1 MAGKTKAQID
11 FEVNTNQFNN
21 SIKEMNTDIKTLTNQ
36 LKLNATQLKG
46 NSDNVDLLKERQSLL
61 SVELQ
66 KSTQKIDDT
75 NKMLE
80 QAKIYFGENSMKVN
94 DLNNALIKAKTQEAA
109 IKNEL
114 ANVEKQV
121 ENVTHSFD
129 ELETSIDNSGESFTI
144 MKGALADLTS
154 SGIQSAISGIG
165 NLVSSLYNTVEET
178 EEYRSMMGKLEGATA
193 TFGYS
198 MDFTSQ
204 KFDTFYSYLA
214 DNQMATN
221 AITNLMGLQTSQ
233 ESLTNLTS
241 AAISVWSAYGDS
253 IPIESLTES
262 INETAQVGKITGTL
276 ADALNWAGISEDE
289 FNKTLEICNSTQERA
304 DLIAQTL
311 NARYGESKKSYDEL
325 NGSIINANAT
335 QNEFQKSQSEV
346 AETLTPLKDKFTE
359 LKTQGL
365 ETITPVLTPIVD
377 GLISIS
383 NWSMEHQGTLETMG
397 IILGSLAI
405 SFGLVK
411 GAVAL
416 YNVVMPI
423 YTAVT
428 TGASLSTTAL
438 GGAIALL
445 TSPITIA
452 VAAIAAVIAI
462 GVLLWKNWDTLKE
475 KAGQLKDNITGKFNS
490 LKEKVVSIFT
500 GIADK
505 AKSVFKFNIDLPKVK
520 LPHFGISPKGWK
532 IGDLLE
538 GEIPKLNVEWYAK
551 GGIFKKPTI
560 FNTSSGAKGVAEA
573 GAEAVLPLDV
583 LDKKL
588 KNSMVDVL
596 TSIRLD
602 SNELDFDK
610 IISNN
615 VPNFNNT
622 IVNSNQINLDRI
634 YELLEM
640 IASKDL
646 SLYVDSNQLASA
658 TANADDIV
666 AGEIIKLRE
675 RGLEL

>member
-11 FEVNTNQFNN
+11 FEVNTNQFND

-80 QAKIYFGENSMKVN
+80 QAKIYFGENSKKVN

-121 ENVTHSFD
+121 ENTTHSFD

-154 SGIQSAISGIG
+154 SGIQSAVSGIG
-165 NLVSSLYNTVEET
+165 NLVNSLYSTVEET

-204 KFDTFYSYLA
+204 KFDTFYSYLG

-276 ADALNWAGISEDE
+276 ADALSWAGISEDE
-289 FNKTLEICNSTQERA
+289 FNKKLENCNSTQERA
-304 DLIAQTL
+304 NLIAQTL

-335 QNEFQKSQSEV
+335 QNEFQKTQSEV

-365 ETITPVLTPIVD
+365 ETITPILTPIVD

-383 NWSMEHQGTLETMG
+383 NWAMEHQGTLETMG
-397 IILGSLAI
+397 IILGALAI

-428 TGASLSTTAL
+428 TGASISTTAL

-475 KAGQLKDNITGKFNS
+475 KAGQLKDNIIGKFNS

-505 AKSVFKFNIDLPKVK
+505 VKSVFKFNIDLPKVK

-532 IGDLLE
+532 IGDLLK

-560 FNTSSGAKGVAEA
+560 FNTSTGAKGVAEA
-573 GAEAVLPLDV
+573 GAEAVLPLNV
-583 LDKKL
+583 LDEKL

-602 SNELDFDK
+602 SNELDFDR

-622 IVNSNQINLDRI
+622 IVNSNQINLDRV
-634 YELLEM
+634 YELLEI

-658 TANADDIV
+658 TANADDAV
-666 AGEIIKLRE
+666 AGEIIELRE